1 MNQPKVEPEGYIQ
14 FLIASP
20 RQFTCTEAAAVQ
32 PAQLDP
38 PAHDAFRRLLTR
50 LEPDPDTL
58 WQEARPQIRPDDG
71 LWVLDDSTPDKPYA
85 RHIELVHPHWSGK
98 HHRVVDGINLLTLL
112 WTDGDRHVPGDWA
125 VDDKPNDRLSKN
137 AHFRTLLRRLR
148 DRGLTPRCVC
158 FDSWYSGLD
167 NLKLLRS
174 FGWRWLTRL
183 KSNRSVRL
191 EQGPPQ
197 AVRDA
202 AIGAAGA
209 VVWLVGYGLVKVFR
223 IVAKDGDTE
232 HWATGDLTLS
242 ELDRLRYAEGS
253 WAIEHYHRGLKQHCG
268 VERCQLRRA
277 RAQRN
282 HIGFALRAFLRLE
295 SWCFRHWIT
304 WFDAKADVIR
314 DAVRAYLA
322 QPKYLLAEGA

>member
-1 MNQPKVEPEGYIQ
+1 MNAPKVQAEQYIQ
-14 FLIASP
+14 FLLASP
-20 RQFTCTEAAAVQ
+20 APFTCTEAAAVQ
-32 PAQLDP
+32 PDQPDP

-58 WQEARPQIRPDDG
+58 WREAVPQVRPADG
-71 LWVLDDSTPDKPYA
+71 VWVLDDSTLDKPYA
-85 RHIELVHPHWSGK
+85 RRIELVCRHWSGNHK
-98 HHRVVDGINLLTLL
+98 AVVDGINLLTLL
-112 WTDGDRHVPGDWA
+112 WTDGDRHVPCDWA
-125 VDDKPNDRLSKN
+125 VYDKPNDKLSKN

-148 DRGLTPRCVC
+148 DRGYTPRCVC
-158 FDSWYSGLD
+158 FDSWYSGVD

-183 KSNRSVRL
+183 KCNRSVRL
-191 EQGPPQ
+191 DRGPPQ
-197 AVRDA
+197 AVQHA
-202 AIGAAGA
+202 AISAGGT

-232 HWATGDLTLS
+232 YWATGDLDLT
-242 ELDRLRYAEGS
+242 ELDRLRYAELS
-253 WAIEHYHRGLKQHCG
+253 WGIETYHRGIKQFCG

-282 HIGFALRAFLRLE
+282 HIGFAIRAFLRLE
-295 SWCFRHWIT
+295 SWCFRHWAT
-304 WFDAKADVIR
+304 WFQAKRDVIR

-322 QPKYLLAEGA
+322 DPIYLLAEGA